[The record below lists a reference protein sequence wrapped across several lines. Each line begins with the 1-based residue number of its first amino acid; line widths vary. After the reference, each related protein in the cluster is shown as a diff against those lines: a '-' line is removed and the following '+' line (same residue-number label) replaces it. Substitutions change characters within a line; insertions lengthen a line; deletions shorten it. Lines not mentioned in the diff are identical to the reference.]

1 MGGSESKPTRQTSAP
16 ATTVVKKP
24 EPVPEPSVVA
34 RSKSKTIEGALK
46 ESAYDDLMEDLK
58 VAVSQNKL
66 SDDRKGEL
74 SRAIKK
80 VADNRCKREYSKE
93 IDVAITETER
103 KDPSSGWLR
112 TKMINGCEIEVD
124 MLAYCVES
132 KSATEMD
139 IKMAFCK
146 SKIINARKESLSQV
160 TKKLEEIVHNATA
173 NLDSFPIEGGLPEL
187 RKLLVAD
194 GTS

>member
-1 MGGSESKPTRQTSAP
+1 
-16 ATTVVKKP
+16 
-24 EPVPEPSVVA
+24 
-34 RSKSKTIEGALK
+34 
-46 ESAYDDLMEDLK
+46 MEDLE
-58 VAVSQNKL
+58 VAVRQNKL
-66 SDDRKGEL
+66 SEGRKDEL
-74 SRAIKK
+74 ARAIKK
-80 VADNRCKREYSKE
+80 VADNRRKRDISKE

-112 TKMINGCEIEVD
+112 TKMINGCEVEVD

-132 KSATEMD
+132 KSDTEMD
-139 IKMAFCK
+139 IRMAFCK
-146 SKIINARKESLSQV
+146 SKIINARKESLRQV

-173 NLDSFPIEGGLPEL
+173 NLDSFPIAGGLPEL